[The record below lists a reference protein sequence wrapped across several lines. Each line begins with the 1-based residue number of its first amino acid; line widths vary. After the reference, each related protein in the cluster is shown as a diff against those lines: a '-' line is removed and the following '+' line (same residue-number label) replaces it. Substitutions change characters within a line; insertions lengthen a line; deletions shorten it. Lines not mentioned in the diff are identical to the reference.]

1 MEGKSM
7 MGSFTRNEQG
17 QASVQN
23 LYVLPLFL
31 AIIFF
36 LIQVG
41 MSYNANNV
49 ARSAAEAGYNA
60 ARVDGG
66 SSADGKE
73 AARLAL
79 SGYGSTFAP
88 SGVSINK
95 GGTEVSVIITGRAPS
110 LVPLWEGPKVHQE
123 VSGPVERWI
132 SR

>member
-1 MEGKSM
+1 MMKSL
-7 MGSFTRNEQG
+7 TRNEQG
-17 QASVQN
+17 QASIQN

-36 LIQVG
+36 LVQVG

-49 ARSAAEAGYNA
+49 ARSAAEAAYNA

-66 SSADGKE
+66 STADGNE

-79 SGYGSTFAP
+79 GGYGSTFSP
-88 SGVSINK
+88 SGISVNK
-95 GGTEVSVIITGRAPS
+95 GGTEVRVTITGHAPS